1 MFIEKEPLEVVTS
14 TVRLPITQQG
24 EKVRIL
30 FTLKIVL
37 PSLLINYIYIVSP
50 FLINQLS
57 ITWAIS

>member
-30 FTLKIVL
+30 FTLKMKRSESKSWEDNNTRSAML
-37 PSLLINYIYIVSP
+37 
-50 FLINQLS
+50 
-57 ITWAIS
+57 